1 VAGVRGPVRAS
12 LVPSPLL
19 VAALGSSFA
28 AGPGL
33 PPYDDVA
40 ALRSRRN
47 YPHLLAG
54 RLGADLVDLTVS
66 GATTASILRDPQV
79 TMDGTTFAP
88 QLAGVP
94 AGADVVTITAGGNDL
109 QYLGS
114 MLSASWR
121 RHDPDHPMVAVL
133 EQQLGGGVTE
143 PTLSSLAATA
153 EGLVQVVEAVRRAAP
168 AARVVLVDYVSVVDG
183 HSADGAPFDVDDLA
197 VFLRIQTALESA
209 FEQAADGT
217 GADLVRASAMSR
229 GHALGSADPYVFGF
243 ETAPARIPA
252 SFHPNAP
259 GMAAV
264 ADAVAALLS

>member
-1 VAGVRGPVRAS
+1 MPTPR
-12 LVPSPLL
+12 L

-33 PPYDDVA
+33 PPYADVA

-47 YPHLLAG
+47 YPHLLAE
-54 RLGADLVDLTVS
+54 RLGADLVDLSVS
-66 GATTASILRDPQV
+66 GATTQSILREPQV

-94 AGADVVTITAGGNDL
+94 AGADVVTVTAGGNDL

-121 RHDPDHPMVAVL
+121 RHDPHHPMVAVL
-133 EQQLGGGVTE
+133 EQQLGAGVVE
-143 PTLSSLAATA
+143 PTPSSLAATTQ
-153 EGLVQVVEAVRRAAP
+153 GLVQVVEAVRRVAP
-168 AARVVLVDYVSVVDG
+168 AARVVLVDYVTVVDAD
-183 HSADGAPFDVDDLA
+183 SAVGAPFDVDDLA
-197 VFLRIQTALESA
+197 TFLRIQAALESA
-209 FEQAADGT
+209 FAQAAAST
-217 GADLVRASAMSR
+217 GADLVRASATSR
-229 GHALGSADPYVFGF
+229 DHALGSPDPWVFGF

-259 GMAAV
+259 GMQAV
-264 ADAVAALLS
+264 ADAVVALVS